1 MTKQQAGA
9 KLQINI
15 QQANIKEERTFVLL
29 KPDAVQR
36 GLVGEIVDRFER
48 RGLKIIGLKM
58 IHASREQIDAHYPIS
73 DAWLTRVGEK
83 TLSTYEKYN
92 MDAKAELGT
101 NDPKK
106 IGVMVRGWLVDFMT
120 SGPMV
125 KIVVQGIHAIDMV
138 RKLAGNT
145 IPAFAEMG
153 TIRGDYS
160 VDSAASANRDHR
172 AIYNLIHASETIE
185 EATHEL
191 DYWMSPEDIF
201 TYKRSDDEVAF
212 PSKRSE

>member
-138 RKLAGNT
+138 RKMAGDT

-153 TIRGDYS
+153 TIRGDFS
-160 VDSAASANRDHR
+160 VDSAISANRDKRGIH
-172 AIYNLIHASETIE
+172 NLLHASETAE
-185 EATHEL
+185 EAEHEIA
-191 DYWMSPEDIF
+191 YWFSPEAIAP
-201 TYKRSDDEVAF
+201 YKRVEEDLML
-212 PSKRSE
+212 